1 MSEVLGSNPG
11 RNILVTISNVLGNH
25 SSVGLTVSNILIRSR
40 GKHVLHFVEP
50 GLAPNYDCI
59 DSHHALMNN

>member
-1 MSEVLGSNPG
+1 MSEIQGSNPG

-25 SSVGLTVSNILIRSR
+25 STFSLTLSNVLIRSR
-40 GKHVLHFVEP
+40 GKPVLHFGEP

-59 DSHHALMNN
+59 DTHHALMNT